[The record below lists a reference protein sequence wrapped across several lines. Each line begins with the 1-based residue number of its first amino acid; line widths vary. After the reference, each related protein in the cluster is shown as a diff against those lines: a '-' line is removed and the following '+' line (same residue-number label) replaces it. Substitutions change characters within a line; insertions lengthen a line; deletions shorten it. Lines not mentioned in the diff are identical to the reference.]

1 MLVFESAWKKEKDL
15 ASKEIEKLRVSIQT
29 LCRSALPLGN
39 IMDYIQEDV
48 DAMQSELQLWHSE
61 NRQHAEALHKEQRCG
76 GRAGRATPP
85 ETTASPSP
93 PLVGLRARLSVQ
105 QSGRTCRL
113 GSPAACVQTLKTGGF
128 AVWMPYFFMCLIE
141 MPRFVTVCDL
151 NVFSS
156 ERNAREPMWK
166 LLLQEKW
173 TSHRKRWSLG
183 SVWHSVCV
191 ISGPGRRQLCQLLT
205 LFLRKR
211 LNWLGDL
218 SVNPCN

>member
-85 ETTASPSP
+85 ETTRP
-93 PLVGLRARLSVQ
+93 PPRPRPLSLVSEPAFLCSSQEG
-105 QSGRTCRL
+105 
-113 GSPAACVQTLKTGGF
+113 PAAL
-128 AVWMPYFFMCLIE
+128 A
-141 MPRFVTVCDL
+141 
-151 NVFSS
+151 
-156 ERNAREPMWK
+156 
-166 LLLQEKW
+166 
-173 TSHRKRWSLG
+173 HRQDAF
-183 SVWHSVCV
+183 
-191 ISGPGRRQLCQLLT
+191 RR
-205 LFLRKR
+205 
-211 LNWLGDL
+211 
-218 SVNPCN
+218 